1 MPIEVEK
8 KYRLEPE
15 TSEQITAALN
25 NAGAEFLGEDLEENI
40 IYGGAILS
48 KKNAVLR
55 IRKIGDRA
63 ILTYKLRL
71 AGNGDIKRQAEEET
85 EVADPR
91 AIERI
96 VAELGFSPVIIYEKK
111 RRKWSFRTVE
121 IVIDELPFGL
131 YMEIEGSITAIRE
144 AEMLLDLDDL
154 ETEHETYP
162 RLTAKFGQ
170 RNGTVIEARFAK

>member
-1 MPIEVEK
+1 MSIEIEK
-8 KYRLEPE
+8 KYKLTPGQREHVLRSLG
-15 TSEQITAALN
+15 T
-25 NAGAEFLGEDLEENI
+25 AGAEFTGEDIEENI

-48 KKNAVLR
+48 EKNAVLR

-71 AGNGDIKRQAEEET
+71 AGNGDIKRQVEEET

-111 RRKWSFRTVE
+111 RRKWHFRSVE

-131 YMEIEGSITAIRE
+131 YMEIEGSITSIRE

-162 RLTAKFGQ
+162 RLTAKSGQ

>member
-8 KYRLEPE
+8 KYRLGPE
-15 TSEQITAALN
+15 TSEWIITALN
-25 NAGAEFLGEDLEENI
+25 KAGAEFLGEDLEENI
-40 IYGGAILS
+40 IYGGHILTE
-48 KKNAVLR
+48 KNAVLR

-71 AGNGDIKRQAEEET
+71 AGNGDIKRQVEEET
-85 EVADPR
+85 EVADPN

-96 VAELGFSPVIIYEKK
+96 VAELGYSPVIIYEKK
-111 RRKWSFRTVE
+111 RRKWHFRSVE

-131 YMEIEGSITAIRE
+131 YMEIEGSITSIHE
-144 AEMLLDLDDL
+144 AELLLDLDDL

-162 RLTAKFGQ
+162 GLTARLGK
-170 RNGTVIEARFAK
+170 RNGTVVEARFAK